1 MTPDKLNS
9 YFEKLEA
16 IVKKDEI
23 SRRIRFMIQDVI
35 DLRKRRWKPRQNDN
49 TPKNIYQVHR
59 NVPKERKDQEKEL
72 VNPQFQGKMGVMSRD
87 GRMRDRRDDG
97 NRTQSRMLTHFIVL
111 SKFFFSGT
119 NDLKIDTGF
128 QYPDSS
134 LLEERFCWCFSCC
147 V

>member
-1 MTPDKLNS
+1 
-9 YFEKLEA
+9 
-16 IVKKDEI
+16 
-23 SRRIRFMIQDVI
+23 MIQDVV

-97 NRTQSRMLTHFIVL
+97 NRTQSRMLTHLIVL

-134 LLEERFCWCFSCC
+134 LLEEGFCRCFSCC